1 MGRFPQSS
9 ESKGSQKWIQKL
21 VNENSEFF
29 DSEIK
34 KNLNLSSTA
43 SIRWRSPLK
52 DDKYAEY
59 RDYDAIKCLEIN
71 HKVALEDFWPHNGPQ
86 WDALG
91 KSDNS
96 NLFLVEAKSH
106 ISELIST
113 MQAKN
118 PDSRRRIRRSLKET
132 KQYLGINADVDWSA
146 RFYQYTNRLAH
157 LYFLRVKNQLPA
169 YLVFVYFIND
179 TDVQGPTS
187 VSEWKGALSLL
198 RSYLSIGRH
207 ILQKYVAELFID
219 VNDLEE

>member
-21 VNENSEFF
+21 VNENSESLNF
-29 DSEIK
+29 EIK
-34 KNLNLSSTA
+34 KNLNLSSTT

-52 DDKYAEY
+52 NDKYAEY
-59 RDYDAIKCLEIN
+59 RDQDAIKRLEI
-71 HKVALEDFWPHNGPQ
+71 KWKMALEDFWPQNGPQ

-96 NLFLVEAKSH
+96 YMFLVEAKSH

-113 MQAKN
+113 MKAKN
-118 PDSRRRIRRSLKET
+118 PDSRRRIRRSLEKT
-132 KQYLGINADVDWSA
+132 KQYLGINSDVDWSA

-179 TDVQGPTS
+179 TDVMGPTS

-198 RSYLSIGRH
+198 HSYLGIGRH
-207 ILQKYVAELFID
+207 KLQRYVAELFID
-219 VNDLEE
+219 VNDLEK